1 VKSHDIVLLLKL
13 VSLHNT
19 YFSDCDDEEFDV
31 IYPPDEEQDW
41 LENGL
46 ADEDSSSSLAGNN
59 ENVKNRFSVR
69 ALEADTGIS
78 KSQISLSL
86 NRMYNVGLA
95 KIDRKLQL
103 PKTNTQALLEFIAYG
118 IKYVFPVKEGEI
130 TRGIATSIAAP
141 VLRGKL
147 MTSGDLP
154 PVWPYAKGKTK
165 GMAIEPLHSNIFK
178 TVQKDKR
185 MYAMLALVDAIR
197 IGHAR
202 ERNVALEKLKIIFKA
217 AK

>member
-1 VKSHDIVLLLKL
+1 MKSQDIVVLLKL
-13 VSLHNT
+13 VSLHSA
-19 YFSDCDDEEFDV
+19 YFSDCGDDEFNV
-31 IYPPDEEQDW
+31 IYPPDENEDW
-41 LENGL
+41 LEN
-46 ADEDSSSSLAGNN
+46 DFEYEHPFSSIT
-59 ENVKNRFSVR
+59 ENVENRFSVR
-69 ALEADTGIS
+69 GLEADTGIS

-86 NRMYNVGLA
+86 KRMYDVGLA
-95 KIDRKLQL
+95 KIDRKTQL
-103 PKTNTQALLEFIAYG
+103 PKANTKALLEFITYG
-118 IKYVFPVKEGEI
+118 IKYVFPAKEGEI

-165 GMAIEPLHSNIFK
+165 GMAVEPLHSNIFK

-197 IGHAR
+197 IGHPR
-202 ERNVALEKLKIIFKA
+202 ERNLALEKLEIMFKA
-217 AK
+217 IR

>member
-1 VKSHDIVLLLKL
+1 MKSQDIVVLLKL
-13 VSLHNT
+13 VSLHSA
-19 YFSDCDDEEFDV
+19 YFSECGDDEFDV
-31 IYPPDEEQDW
+31 IYPPDEDEDW

-46 ADEDSSSSLAGNN
+46 EYEEPFSLIT
-59 ENVKNRFSVR
+59 ESVENRFSVR

-86 NRMYNVGLA
+86 KRMYNVGLA
-95 KIDRKLQL
+95 KIDRKTQL
-103 PKTNTQALLEFIAYG
+103 PKANTKALLEFITYG
-118 IKYVFPVKEGEI
+118 IKYVFPAKEGKI

-165 GMAIEPLHSNIFK
+165 GMAVEPLHSNIFK

-185 MYAMLALVDAIR
+185 MYAMLALVDAVR
-197 IGHAR
+197 IGHPR
-202 ERNVALEKLKIIFKA
+202 ERNLALEKLALMFKVVR
-217 AK
+217 